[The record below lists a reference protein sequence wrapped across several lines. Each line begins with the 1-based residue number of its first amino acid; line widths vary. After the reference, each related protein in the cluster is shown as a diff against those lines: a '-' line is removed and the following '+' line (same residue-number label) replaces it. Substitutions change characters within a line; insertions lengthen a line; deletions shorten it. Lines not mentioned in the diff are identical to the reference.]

1 MKTLGTILIV
11 VGLIALVITG
21 MDYMEETKSVKLL
34 GERFTFSK
42 GNITF
47 VIVSAL
53 VFVSGLLI
61 RTRAK

>member
-21 MDYMEETKSVKLL
+21 MDYIEETKSIKLL
-34 GERFTFSK
+34 GERFTLSK

-61 RTRAK
+61 RTKAK

>member
-1 MKTLGTILIV
+1 MKTVGTILIV
-11 VGLIALVITG
+11 VGLVALIVTG
-21 MDYMEETKSVKLL
+21 MDYMEETKSIKLL

-53 VFVSGLLI
+53 VFISGLLI
-61 RTRAK
+61 RNNAK

>member
-1 MKTLGTILIV
+1 MKTVGTILMVI
-11 VGLIALVITG
+11 GLIALVITG
-21 MDYMEETKSVKLL
+21 IDYIEETKSIKLL

-53 VFVSGLLI
+53 VFISGLLV
-61 RTRAK
+61 RNNAK

>member
-1 MKTLGTILIV
+1 MKTVGTILIV
-11 VGLIALVITG
+11 VGLVALIVTG
-21 MDYMEETKSVKLL
+21 LDYMEETKSIKLL

-53 VFVSGLLI
+53 VFISGLLI
-61 RTRAK
+61 RNNAK